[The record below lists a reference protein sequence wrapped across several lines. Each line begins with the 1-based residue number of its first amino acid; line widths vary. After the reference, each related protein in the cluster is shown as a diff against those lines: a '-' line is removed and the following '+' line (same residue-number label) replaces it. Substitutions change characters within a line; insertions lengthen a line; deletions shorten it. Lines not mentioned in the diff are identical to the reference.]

1 MDTTRTVGRV
11 FSGRYRLEEFLG
23 GGGMAAVWRGRDL
36 RLDRPVAIKE
46 LAGPWL
52 RDPAAAARF
61 DREARTAARLAHPNI
76 VAVHDVGSD
85 DDDQYLVMELIDGTT
100 IAALLAHGPLPV
112 DQAVAI
118 AAQTCDGLAAAHAAG
133 VIHRDIKPANL
144 MITQAGVVKICDF
157 GIAEALRGA
166 ADTDPT
172 GSTLTMGTS
181 RYMAPEQALGVH
193 VNARTDLYALGCT
206 IYAMLTGAAPFSGD
220 DSEVVHKHLTTPP
233 VPLREHRTDIPQP
246 LADLVDQLLAK
257 DPIDRPVDAAEVNAR
272 LMALPREPTTAVP
285 IRAEVPIGRVQP
297 VSEVQPEA
305 RPVTSPRRG
314 LTPLIVA
321 LIALAAIV
329 LLAIPAYLFLTSPSV
344 SSQATRQP
352 ATDGAPTAPQ
362 LSPSPQPE
370 PVVQPSASAKPSPS
384 RSDRV
389 PVRPTSEPAPVDP
402 IVAMRLAIQQ
412 QVSTGNL
419 NPDKAPDLYK
429 KVDEI
434 AREMNENDTTDA
446 AKKAKE
452 LRDKLDD
459 LLSQGQLSAGGH
471 STLIQRLDSITAA
484 LPEI

>member
-1 MDTTRTVGRV
+1 
-11 FSGRYRLEEFLG
+11 
-23 GGGMAAVWRGRDL
+23 
-36 RLDRPVAIKE
+36 
-46 LAGPWL
+46 
-52 RDPAAAARF
+52 
-61 DREARTAARLAHPNI
+61 
-76 VAVHDVGSD
+76 
-85 DDDQYLVMELIDGTT
+85 
-100 IAALLAHGPLPV
+100 
-112 DQAVAI
+112 
-118 AAQTCDGLAAAHAAG
+118 
-133 VIHRDIKPANL
+133 
-144 MITQAGVVKICDF
+144 
-157 GIAEALRGA
+157 
-166 ADTDPT
+166 
-172 GSTLTMGTS
+172 
-181 RYMAPEQALGVH
+181 MAPEQALGVH

-297 VSEVQPEA
+297 VSEIQPEA

-329 LLAIPAYLFLTSPSV
+329 LLAIPAYLFLTSPS
-344 SSQATRQP
+344 SQATRQP

-362 LSPSPQPE
+362 LSPSPQAE
-370 PVVQPSASAKPSPS
+370 PVVQPSATAKPSPS
-384 RSDRV
+384 RPDRV
-389 PVRPTSEPAPVDP
+389 PARPTSEPAPVDP

>member
-1 MDTTRTVGRV
+1 MDTTRAVGRV
-11 FSGRYRLEEFLG
+11 FGGRYRLEEFLG

-52 RDPAAAARF
+52 RDPAAADRF

-76 VAVHDVGSD
+76 VAVYDVGSD

-100 IAALLAHGPLPV
+100 VAALLANGPLPV
-112 DQAVAI
+112 DQVVAI

-157 GIAEALRGA
+157 GIAEALRGV

-193 VNARTDLYALGCT
+193 VDARTDLYALGCT

-220 DSEVVHKHLTTPP
+220 DSEVVHKHLTEPP
-233 VPLREHRTDIPQP
+233 VPLRDHRTDIPQP
-246 LADLVDQLLAK
+246 LADLVARLLAK

-272 LMALPREPTTAVP
+272 LMTLPREPATTAIP
-285 IRAEVPIGRVQP
+285 IQAEVPVGGFRP
-297 VSEVQPEA
+297 DA
-305 RPVTSPRRG
+305 RTVTPPQRG
-314 LTPLIVA
+314 LTPLIVG
-321 LIALAAIV
+321 LVVLAAIV
-329 LLAIPAYLFLTSPSV
+329 LLAIPAYLFVTSPSV
-344 SSQATRQP
+344 SSQATRPP

-362 LSPSPQPE
+362 LSPSPRPE
-370 PVVQPSASAKPSPS
+370 PVVQPSAATKPSPS
-384 RSDRV
+384 GPERV

-434 AREMNENDTTDA
+434 AREMNENDATDA
-446 AKKAKE
+446 ARKAEE

-459 LLSQGQLSAGGH
+459 LLAQGQLSAGGH
-471 STLIQRLDSITAA
+471 STLIQRLNSITAA
-484 LPEI
+484 LP